1 MTLQSLELWELLVM
15 LLKMAQLQFIRQTMN
30 QRKRKKK
37 KKRVHKAFEIGIFLL
52 SINDYYSKQSKQSE
66 QSERSS

>member
-1 MTLQSLELWELLVM
+1 
-15 LLKMAQLQFIRQTMN
+15 MN

>member
-1 MTLQSLELWELLVM
+1 M

-37 KKRVHKAFEIGIFLL
+37 KKRVHKAFENGIFLL

-66 QSERSS
+66 QLEQSS

>member
-1 MTLQSLELWELLVM
+1 M

-37 KKRVHKAFEIGIFLL
+37 KKRVHKGFEIGIFLL
-52 SINDYYSKQSKQSE
+52 SANDYYSKQSKQSE